1 MINFIRFLLDK
12 EKREKE
18 IKKILALLGMLTFG
32 ATAATSV
39 VACNAN
45 QNDKAFAFDKEKAVL
60 EDGSLH
66 YYQKTITPPAS
77 IVNAKHAIVWRL
89 LQHDKSFAH
98 VTINDFQISTTS
110 VDGKT
115 KYITND
121 KLEKDVKI
129 EDAFK
134 DKVTVTITPNNVN
147 STAVTFTNLLLFHQ
161 VENKDLSAIKK
172 WNSTEDHA
180 AHIFVDPT
188 TVKTQDIFKEVIWN
202 AVLGEPLDYANNQD
216 YFDVKIDDANLA
228 TVQGLQT
235 TGEAKSIAFT
245 IDVKEPFTSLQTGY
259 TYQQETVTFDPFYLA
274 YKK

>member
-1 MINFIRFLLDK
+1 M
-12 EKREKE
+12 
-18 IKKILALLGMLTFG
+18 KKILALLGMLTFG

-134 DKVTVTITPNNVN
+134 DKVTVTITPNNAN
-147 STAVTFTNLLLFHQ
+147 STALTFTNLFLFHQ
-161 VENKDLSAIKK
+161 VENKDLSDIKK

-216 YFDVKIDDANLA
+216 YFDVKIDDANLS

-245 IDVKEPFTSLQTGY
+245 IDVK
-259 TYQQETVTFDPFYLA
+259 
-274 YKK
+274 